1 MTSRRERKKQETL
14 ERIKAVAWDL
24 FAERGFEGT
33 TTRAICEAADIGTGT
48 LFSYV
53 DDKAELLVVCFG
65 ERVMP
70 LLEAAIA
77 TMPPGP
83 LEERLDHL
91 FGTFLAFYAE
101 DLRLGRSVLRNILFL
116 EGGSRDAMASM
127 NFAVQLHTARLLAE
141 AQQADELAADAPIAL
156 LSGLVFGAYLSTLIA
171 MLDGMLPSVQAARSA
186 FVLAIQTALDGSRP
200 QPGGR

>member
-1 MTSRRERKKQETL
+1 MTSRRERKKQATF

-24 FAERGFEGT
+24 FAEHGFEGT
-33 TTRAICEAADIGTGT
+33 TTRAICQRADIGTGT

-53 DDKAELLVVCFG
+53 DDKAALLVVCFG

-77 TMPPGP
+77 SMPSRR

-91 FGTFLAFYAE
+91 YGTFLNFYAD

-116 EGGSRDAMASM
+116 EGDSRDAMASM
-127 NFAVQLHTARLLAE
+127 NFTLQLHTARLLAE
-141 AQQADELAADAPIAL
+141 AQQAHELADDAPIAL
-156 LSGLVFGAYLSTLIA
+156 LSGLVFGAYLSTLVA
-171 MLDGMLPSVQAARSA
+171 MLDGMLPSVQAARA
-186 FVLAIQTALDGSRP
+186 TFTLAVQTALDGSRP
-200 QPGGR
+200 QPGGS